1 MSDGDLPQLDRHEY
15 LSLETF
21 RRSGVG
27 VKTPV
32 WFAVRDACAYVF
44 TEADA
49 GKVKRLRSDASI
61 RVAPC
66 TVTGRVTG
74 DWIDGRAARVDDPAT
89 VAVAYAALRA
99 KYGWKM
105 SLVDLGSRLAGR
117 IGNRAI
123 LEIELTPGPDAG

>member
-1 MSDGDLPQLDRHEY
+1 MSDGILEQLDRHEY
-15 LSLETF
+15 FSLETF

-32 WFAVRDACAYVF
+32 WFAVRSGCAYVF

-49 GKVKRLRSDASI
+49 GKVKRLRNDSRI

-66 TVTGRVTG
+66 SVSGRVTG
-74 DWIDGRAARVDDPAT
+74 DWIDGNAARVDEPAT
-89 VAVAYAALRA
+89 VAQAYAALRA

-123 LEIELTPGPDAG
+123 LEIELT

>member
-1 MSDGDLPQLDRHEY
+1 MSDAILSQIDRHEY
-15 LSLETF
+15 FSLETF

-32 WFAVRDACAYVF
+32 WFAAHDGRAYVF
-44 TEADA
+44 SEADA
-49 GKVKRLRSDASI
+49 GKMKRLRNDARI

-74 DWIDGRAARVDDPAT
+74 EWIDGRAVRVDDPA
-89 VAVAYAALRA
+89 AVEAAYAALRA

-105 SLVDLGSRLAGR
+105 SLVDLGSRLTGR
-117 IGNRAI
+117 IDNRAI
-123 LEIELTPGPDAG
+123 LEIELTRA